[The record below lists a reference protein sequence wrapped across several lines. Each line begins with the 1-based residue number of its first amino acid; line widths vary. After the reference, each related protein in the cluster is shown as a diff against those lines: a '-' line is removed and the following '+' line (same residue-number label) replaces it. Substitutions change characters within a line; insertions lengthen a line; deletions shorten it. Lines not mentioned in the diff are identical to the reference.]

1 MLNSIGGWL
10 TDPAHWTGPNGIPQ
24 RILEHLIYS
33 GISLVIAALIAI
45 PLGVMVGH
53 SGRAKWTVS
62 LANSLRAVP
71 SLGLLFAV
79 ALWLGPK
86 IASSLAYVIPSV
98 IVLVLLAVPPIL
110 SGTYAGIQGV
120 DPAARDAAKGMGMR
134 GSEVLRKVELP
145 CSLPLLLSGVRSATL
160 QVIATATIAA
170 SISLGG
176 LGRYLIDG
184 LSVSDYAEMASGAIL
199 VAALALVMDGL
210 LSIVQRTAVSPGLTG
225 KFRNTGTTGRLSP
238 LRPEAMPRIPPLPP
252 TVPTTR
258 EKHSYE
264 AHDPHDRG
272 GRCRGARPRRL
283 RRQQQPHRPR
293 GRWWRS
299 TASAAG
305 VAASP
310 WARPTSPSPRCSAR
324 STPAPSRPRAST
336 VTTKPNIGSRDVYIK
351 ALQDGSIDIVPEY
364 TGSLLT
370 FLKGTAPSQ
379 DPDAVYTA
387 LKATLPPTLVVLDKS
402 TARGQEL
409 HRRHEGHAEKYSLK
423 SIADLTAHQADITVA
438 APRRSSRRVSRGWS
452 G

>member
-24 RILEHLIYS
+24 RVLEHLIYS

-45 PLGVMVGH
+45 PLGVIVGH

-134 GSEVLRKVELP
+134 GGEVLRKVELP
-145 CSLPLLLSGVRSATL
+145 CALPLLLSGVRSATL

-184 LSVSDYAEMASGAIL
+184 LSVSDYAQMASGAIL
-199 VAALALVMDGL
+199 VAALALVMDGI

-225 KFRNTGTTGRLSP
+225 KFRNTRDN
-238 LRPEAMPRIPPLPP
+238 RP
-252 TVPTTR
+252 V
-258 EKHSYE
+258 
-264 AHDPHDRG
+264 
-272 GRCRGARPRRL
+272 
-283 RRQQQPHRPR
+283 
-293 GRWWRS
+293 
-299 TASAAG
+299 
-305 VAASP
+305 
-310 WARPTSPSPRCSAR
+310 
-324 STPAPSRPRAST
+324 
-336 VTTKPNIGSRDVYIK
+336 VTT
-351 ALQDGSIDIVPEY
+351 
-364 TGSLLT
+364 
-370 FLKGTAPSQ
+370 
-379 DPDAVYTA
+379 
-387 LKATLPPTLVVLDKS
+387 
-402 TARGQEL
+402 TARGDASDPASPTD
-409 HRRHEGHAEKYSLK
+409 R
-423 SIADLTAHQADITVA
+423 ADDQREALV
-438 APRRSSRRVSRGWS
+438 
-452 G
+452 

>member
-1 MLNSIGGWL
+1 VLNSIGGWL

-24 RILEHLIYS
+24 RVLEHLIYS

-45 PLGVMVGH
+45 PLGVIVGH

-134 GSEVLRKVELP
+134 GGEVLRKVELP
-145 CSLPLLLSGVRSATL
+145 CALPLLLSGVRSATL

-184 LSVSDYAEMASGAIL
+184 LSVSDYAQMASGAIL
-199 VAALALVMDGL
+199 VAALALVMDGI

-225 KFRNTGTTGRLSP
+225 KFRNTRDN
-238 LRPEAMPRIPPLPP
+238 RP
-252 TVPTTR
+252 V
-258 EKHSYE
+258 
-264 AHDPHDRG
+264 
-272 GRCRGARPRRL
+272 
-283 RRQQQPHRPR
+283 
-293 GRWWRS
+293 
-299 TASAAG
+299 
-305 VAASP
+305 
-310 WARPTSPSPRCSAR
+310 
-324 STPAPSRPRAST
+324 
-336 VTTKPNIGSRDVYIK
+336 VTT
-351 ALQDGSIDIVPEY
+351 
-364 TGSLLT
+364 
-370 FLKGTAPSQ
+370 
-379 DPDAVYTA
+379 
-387 LKATLPPTLVVLDKS
+387 
-402 TARGQEL
+402 TARGDASDPASPTD
-409 HRRHEGHAEKYSLK
+409 R
-423 SIADLTAHQADITVA
+423 ADDQREALV
-438 APRRSSRRVSRGWS
+438 
-452 G
+452 

>member
-45 PLGVMVGH
+45 PLGVIVGH

-134 GSEVLRKVELP
+134 GGQVLRKVELP
-145 CSLPLLLSGVRSATL
+145 CALPLLLSGVRSATL

-184 LSVSDYAEMASGAIL
+184 LSVSDYAQMASGAIL
-199 VAALALVMDGL
+199 VAALALVMDGI

-225 KFRNTGTTGRLSP
+225 KFRNTGDN
-238 LRPEAMPRIPPLPP
+238 RP
-252 TVPTTR
+252 V
-258 EKHSYE
+258 
-264 AHDPHDRG
+264 
-272 GRCRGARPRRL
+272 
-283 RRQQQPHRPR
+283 
-293 GRWWRS
+293 
-299 TASAAG
+299 
-305 VAASP
+305 
-310 WARPTSPSPRCSAR
+310 
-324 STPAPSRPRAST
+324 
-336 VTTKPNIGSRDVYIK
+336 VTT
-351 ALQDGSIDIVPEY
+351 
-364 TGSLLT
+364 
-370 FLKGTAPSQ
+370 
-379 DPDAVYTA
+379 
-387 LKATLPPTLVVLDKS
+387 
-402 TARGQEL
+402 TARGDASDPASPTD
-409 HRRHEGHAEKYSLK
+409 R
-423 SIADLTAHQADITVA
+423 ADDQREALV
-438 APRRSSRRVSRGWS
+438 
-452 G
+452 

>member
-1 MLNSIGGWL
+1 VLNSIGGWL

-45 PLGVMVGH
+45 PLGVIVGH

-134 GSEVLRKVELP
+134 GGEVLRKVELP
-145 CSLPLLLSGVRSATL
+145 CALPLLLSGVRSATL

-184 LSVSDYAEMASGAIL
+184 LSVSDYAQMASGAIL
-199 VAALALVMDGL
+199 VAALALVMDGI

-225 KFRNTGTTGRLSP
+225 KFRNTRDN
-238 LRPEAMPRIPPLPP
+238 RP
-252 TVPTTR
+252 V
-258 EKHSYE
+258 
-264 AHDPHDRG
+264 
-272 GRCRGARPRRL
+272 
-283 RRQQQPHRPR
+283 
-293 GRWWRS
+293 
-299 TASAAG
+299 
-305 VAASP
+305 
-310 WARPTSPSPRCSAR
+310 
-324 STPAPSRPRAST
+324 
-336 VTTKPNIGSRDVYIK
+336 VTT
-351 ALQDGSIDIVPEY
+351 
-364 TGSLLT
+364 
-370 FLKGTAPSQ
+370 
-379 DPDAVYTA
+379 
-387 LKATLPPTLVVLDKS
+387 
-402 TARGQEL
+402 TARGDASDPASPTD
-409 HRRHEGHAEKYSLK
+409 R
-423 SIADLTAHQADITVA
+423 ADDQREALV
-438 APRRSSRRVSRGWS
+438 
-452 G
+452 

>member
-1 MLNSIGGWL
+1 VLNSIGGWL

-24 RILEHLIYS
+24 RVLEHLIYS

-45 PLGVMVGH
+45 PLGVIVGH

-120 DPAARDAAKGMGMR
+120 DPAARDAARGMGMR
-134 GSEVLRKVELP
+134 GGEVLRKVELP
-145 CSLPLLLSGVRSATL
+145 CALPLLLSGVRSATL

-199 VAALALVMDGL
+199 VAALALVMDGI

-225 KFRNTGTTGRLSP
+225 KFRNTRDN
-238 LRPEAMPRIPPLPP
+238 RP
-252 TVPTTR
+252 V
-258 EKHSYE
+258 
-264 AHDPHDRG
+264 
-272 GRCRGARPRRL
+272 
-283 RRQQQPHRPR
+283 
-293 GRWWRS
+293 
-299 TASAAG
+299 
-305 VAASP
+305 
-310 WARPTSPSPRCSAR
+310 
-324 STPAPSRPRAST
+324 
-336 VTTKPNIGSRDVYIK
+336 VTT
-351 ALQDGSIDIVPEY
+351 
-364 TGSLLT
+364 
-370 FLKGTAPSQ
+370 
-379 DPDAVYTA
+379 
-387 LKATLPPTLVVLDKS
+387 
-402 TARGQEL
+402 TARGDASDPASPTD
-409 HRRHEGHAEKYSLK
+409 R
-423 SIADLTAHQADITVA
+423 ADDQREALV
-438 APRRSSRRVSRGWS
+438 
-452 G
+452 

>member
-1 MLNSIGGWL
+1 VLNSIGGWL

-45 PLGVMVGH
+45 PLGVIVGH

-134 GSEVLRKVELP
+134 GGEVLRRVELP
-145 CSLPLLLSGVRSATL
+145 CALPLLLSGVRSATL

-184 LSVSDYAEMASGAIL
+184 LSVSDYAQMASGAIL
-199 VAALALVMDGL
+199 VAALALVMDGI

-225 KFRNTGTTGRLSP
+225 KFRNTGDN
-238 LRPEAMPRIPPLPP
+238 RP
-252 TVPTTR
+252 V
-258 EKHSYE
+258 
-264 AHDPHDRG
+264 
-272 GRCRGARPRRL
+272 
-283 RRQQQPHRPR
+283 
-293 GRWWRS
+293 
-299 TASAAG
+299 
-305 VAASP
+305 
-310 WARPTSPSPRCSAR
+310 
-324 STPAPSRPRAST
+324 
-336 VTTKPNIGSRDVYIK
+336 VTT
-351 ALQDGSIDIVPEY
+351 
-364 TGSLLT
+364 
-370 FLKGTAPSQ
+370 
-379 DPDAVYTA
+379 
-387 LKATLPPTLVVLDKS
+387 
-402 TARGQEL
+402 TARGDASDPASPTD
-409 HRRHEGHAEKYSLK
+409 R
-423 SIADLTAHQADITVA
+423 ADDQREALV
-438 APRRSSRRVSRGWS
+438 
-452 G
+452 

>member
-45 PLGVMVGH
+45 PLGVIVGH

-120 DPAARDAAKGMGMR
+120 DPAARDAAMGMGMR
-134 GSEVLRKVELP
+134 GGEVLRKVELP
-145 CSLPLLLSGVRSATL
+145 CALPLLLSGVRSATL

-184 LSVSDYAEMASGAIL
+184 LSVSDYAQMASGAIL
-199 VAALALVMDGL
+199 VAALALVMDGI

-225 KFRNTGTTGRLSP
+225 KFRNTRDN
-238 LRPEAMPRIPPLPP
+238 RP
-252 TVPTTR
+252 V
-258 EKHSYE
+258 
-264 AHDPHDRG
+264 
-272 GRCRGARPRRL
+272 
-283 RRQQQPHRPR
+283 
-293 GRWWRS
+293 
-299 TASAAG
+299 
-305 VAASP
+305 
-310 WARPTSPSPRCSAR
+310 
-324 STPAPSRPRAST
+324 
-336 VTTKPNIGSRDVYIK
+336 VTT
-351 ALQDGSIDIVPEY
+351 
-364 TGSLLT
+364 
-370 FLKGTAPSQ
+370 
-379 DPDAVYTA
+379 
-387 LKATLPPTLVVLDKS
+387 
-402 TARGQEL
+402 TARGDASDPASPTD
-409 HRRHEGHAEKYSLK
+409 R
-423 SIADLTAHQADITVA
+423 ADDQREALV
-438 APRRSSRRVSRGWS
+438 
-452 G
+452 

>member
-1 MLNSIGGWL
+1 VLNSIGGWL

-45 PLGVMVGH
+45 PLGVIVGH

-145 CSLPLLLSGVRSATL
+145 CALPLLLSGVRSATL

-184 LSVSDYAEMASGAIL
+184 LSVSDYAQMASGAIL
-199 VAALALVMDGL
+199 VAALALVMDGI

-225 KFRNTGTTGRLSP
+225 KFRNTGDN
-238 LRPEAMPRIPPLPP
+238 RP
-252 TVPTTR
+252 V
-258 EKHSYE
+258 
-264 AHDPHDRG
+264 
-272 GRCRGARPRRL
+272 
-283 RRQQQPHRPR
+283 
-293 GRWWRS
+293 
-299 TASAAG
+299 
-305 VAASP
+305 
-310 WARPTSPSPRCSAR
+310 
-324 STPAPSRPRAST
+324 
-336 VTTKPNIGSRDVYIK
+336 VTT
-351 ALQDGSIDIVPEY
+351 
-364 TGSLLT
+364 
-370 FLKGTAPSQ
+370 
-379 DPDAVYTA
+379 
-387 LKATLPPTLVVLDKS
+387 
-402 TARGQEL
+402 TARGDASDPASPTD
-409 HRRHEGHAEKYSLK
+409 R
-423 SIADLTAHQADITVA
+423 ADDQREALV
-438 APRRSSRRVSRGWS
+438 
-452 G
+452 

>member
-1 MLNSIGGWL
+1 VLNSIGGWL

-24 RILEHLIYS
+24 RVLEHLIYS
-33 GISLVIAALIAI
+33 GISLDIAALIAI
-45 PLGVMVGH
+45 PLGVIVGH

-134 GSEVLRKVELP
+134 GGEVLRKVELP
-145 CSLPLLLSGVRSATL
+145 CALPLLLSGVRSATL

-199 VAALALVMDGL
+199 VAALALVMDGI

-225 KFRNTGTTGRLSP
+225 KFRNTRDN
-238 LRPEAMPRIPPLPP
+238 RP
-252 TVPTTR
+252 V
-258 EKHSYE
+258 
-264 AHDPHDRG
+264 
-272 GRCRGARPRRL
+272 
-283 RRQQQPHRPR
+283 
-293 GRWWRS
+293 
-299 TASAAG
+299 
-305 VAASP
+305 
-310 WARPTSPSPRCSAR
+310 
-324 STPAPSRPRAST
+324 
-336 VTTKPNIGSRDVYIK
+336 VTT
-351 ALQDGSIDIVPEY
+351 
-364 TGSLLT
+364 
-370 FLKGTAPSQ
+370 
-379 DPDAVYTA
+379 
-387 LKATLPPTLVVLDKS
+387 
-402 TARGQEL
+402 TARGDASDPASPTD
-409 HRRHEGHAEKYSLK
+409 R
-423 SIADLTAHQADITVA
+423 ADDQREALV
-438 APRRSSRRVSRGWS
+438 
-452 G
+452 

>member
-45 PLGVMVGH
+45 PLGVIVGH

-134 GSEVLRKVELP
+134 GSEVLRRVELP
-145 CSLPLLLSGVRSATL
+145 CALPLLLSGVRSATL

-184 LSVSDYAEMASGAIL
+184 LSVSDYAQMASGAIL
-199 VAALALVMDGL
+199 VAALALVMDGI

-225 KFRNTGTTGRLSP
+225 NFRNTGDN
-238 LRPEAMPRIPPLPP
+238 RP
-252 TVPTTR
+252 V
-258 EKHSYE
+258 
-264 AHDPHDRG
+264 
-272 GRCRGARPRRL
+272 
-283 RRQQQPHRPR
+283 
-293 GRWWRS
+293 
-299 TASAAG
+299 
-305 VAASP
+305 
-310 WARPTSPSPRCSAR
+310 
-324 STPAPSRPRAST
+324 
-336 VTTKPNIGSRDVYIK
+336 VTT
-351 ALQDGSIDIVPEY
+351 
-364 TGSLLT
+364 
-370 FLKGTAPSQ
+370 
-379 DPDAVYTA
+379 
-387 LKATLPPTLVVLDKS
+387 
-402 TARGQEL
+402 TARGDASDPASPTD
-409 HRRHEGHAEKYSLK
+409 R
-423 SIADLTAHQADITVA
+423 ADDQREALV
-438 APRRSSRRVSRGWS
+438 
-452 G
+452 

>member
-1 MLNSIGGWL
+1 VLNSIGGWL

-24 RILEHLIYS
+24 RVLEHLIYS

-45 PLGVMVGH
+45 PLGVIVGH

-120 DPAARDAAKGMGMR
+120 DPAARDAAMGMGMR
-134 GSEVLRKVELP
+134 GGEVLRKVELP
-145 CSLPLLLSGVRSATL
+145 CALPLLLSGVRSATL

-199 VAALALVMDGL
+199 VAALALVMDGI

-225 KFRNTGTTGRLSP
+225 KFRNTRDN
-238 LRPEAMPRIPPLPP
+238 RP
-252 TVPTTR
+252 V
-258 EKHSYE
+258 
-264 AHDPHDRG
+264 
-272 GRCRGARPRRL
+272 
-283 RRQQQPHRPR
+283 
-293 GRWWRS
+293 
-299 TASAAG
+299 
-305 VAASP
+305 
-310 WARPTSPSPRCSAR
+310 
-324 STPAPSRPRAST
+324 
-336 VTTKPNIGSRDVYIK
+336 VTT
-351 ALQDGSIDIVPEY
+351 
-364 TGSLLT
+364 
-370 FLKGTAPSQ
+370 
-379 DPDAVYTA
+379 
-387 LKATLPPTLVVLDKS
+387 
-402 TARGQEL
+402 TARGDASDPASPTD
-409 HRRHEGHAEKYSLK
+409 R
-423 SIADLTAHQADITVA
+423 ADDQREALV
-438 APRRSSRRVSRGWS
+438 
-452 G
+452 